1 MTVVLLIVLALIGVP
16 LFAVIAIGAF
26 AGFIDLELSLMLV
39 PMEFQRIGDLPVL
52 IALPMFTF
60 AGVLLAESRT
70 PQRLV
75 DFTHAALGWLPGGLA
90 ILGLVMF
97 SLMTAFTGASGIT
110 VIALGSLMLPALIQA
125 GYERRFALGMVT
137 TGSSLGVLFAPS
149 LPLILYAVVA
159 QQVAP
164 GEGIGVNDLFLAG
177 ILPGLLMIVLLAA
190 WSMWQQRSIETP
202 QTSTRPTSPLS
213 VWEAGRRIIWELP
226 LPFVVLG
233 GIYSGWLLVA
243 EAAVVT
249 AVWVL
254 ITLVLLRREIA
265 FRRLP
270 AIISEAMMLVGA
282 ILIILGMSLAST
294 NAMIDAQIPQKLLAW
309 VTPLIDSKFVFLML
323 INLVL
328 LVAGMVLDIFAAL
341 VILAPLIIPIALAF
355 GVDPVHLGIIFL
367 ANLQI
372 GYCTPPVGINLFLAS
387 HRFGDD
393 ILKVYRATLPF
404 LGLLL
409 IALLLITW
417 FPGLSLWLGSL
428 AA

>member
-1 MTVVLLIVLALIGVP
+1 VTVLILLLLALIGVP

-26 AGFIDLELSLMLV
+26 SGFSDLELSWMLV

-52 IALPMFTF
+52 VALPMFTF

-75 DFTHAALGWLPGGLA
+75 DLTRAALGWLPGGLA
-90 ILGLVMF
+90 ILGLIMF

-125 GYERRFALGMVT
+125 GYQRQFALGLVT

-164 GEGIGVNDLFLAG
+164 GQGIGVNDLFLAG
-177 ILPGLLMIVLLAA
+177 VLPGLLMILLLAA
-190 WSMWQQRSIETP
+190 WSIWQRGRQGVTE
-202 QTSTRPTSPLS
+202 QAPLPVERIS
-213 VWEAGRRIIWELP
+213 LGKAARRIIWELP

-243 EAAVVT
+243 EAAVVM

-254 ITLVLLRREIA
+254 VTLVIIRREIPL
-265 FRRLP
+265 RRLP
-270 AIISEAMMLVGA
+270 GIISESMMLVGA
-282 ILIILGMSLAST
+282 ILVILGMSLAST
-294 NAMIDAQIPQKLLAW
+294 NAMIDAQVPQKLLAW
-309 VTPLIDSKFVFLML
+309 VTPLIDSKIVFLML
-323 INLVL
+323 INLIL
-328 LVAGMVLDIFAAL
+328 LIAGMVLDIFAAL

-393 ILKVYRATLPF
+393 ILKVYRSTLPF

-409 IALLLITW
+409 IALLMITW
-417 FPGLSLWLGSL
+417 FPALSLWLTGR
-428 AA
+428 

>member
-1 MTVVLLIVLALIGVP
+1 MTVAILLLLALLGVP

-26 AGFIDLELSLMLV
+26 SGFIDLELSLMLV
-39 PMEFQRIGDLPVL
+39 PMEFQRIGELPVL

-75 DFTHAALGWLPGGLA
+75 DLTHATLGWLPGGLA
-90 ILGLVMF
+90 ILALVMF

-125 GYERRFALGMVT
+125 GYGRRFALGMVT

-190 WSMWQQRSIETP
+190 WSMWQGRGLEPSGGQP
-202 QTSTRPTSPLS
+202 SPGGSLS
-213 VWEAGRRIIWELP
+213 LKAAARAIAWELP

-254 ITLVLLRREIA
+254 FTLVFIRREIA
-265 FRRLP
+265 FQRLP
-270 AIISEAMMLVGA
+270 QIISEAMMLVGA

-417 FPGLSLWLGSL
+417 FPGISLWLGSL
-428 AA
+428 

>member
-1 MTVVLLIVLALIGVP
+1 MIAILLVVLAIIGVP

-26 AGFIDLELSLMLV
+26 AGFINLELSLMLV

-52 IALPMFTF
+52 VALPMFTF

-125 GYERRFALGMVT
+125 GYQRQFALGLVT

-149 LPLILYAVVA
+149 LPLILFAVVA

-164 GEGIGVNDLFLAG
+164 GQGIGVNDLFLAG
-177 ILPGLLMIVLLAA
+177 VLPGLLMIILLAA
-190 WSMWQQRSIETP
+190 WSMWQRSQLDVSEVP
-202 QTSTRPTSPLS
+202 QHQPDRVPL
-213 VWEAGRRIIWELP
+213 ATAIRDIAWELP

-254 ITLVLLRREIA
+254 VTLAFIRREIP
-265 FRRLP
+265 FKRLP
-270 AIISEAMMLVGA
+270 GIISEAMMLVGA

-309 VTPLIDSKFVFLML
+309 VTPLIDSKIVFLML
-323 INLVL
+323 INLIL

-404 LGLLL
+404 LALLL
-409 IALLLITW
+409 VALLLITW
-417 FPGLSLWLGSL
+417 FPSLSLWLPGR
-428 AA
+428 